1 MHTREL
7 HRLQAHLLYYQQ
19 LLRDFYKSVEFVRD
33 TPNPAMDHESIS
45 DLHRNVSK
53 ELLKQE
59 SNDLLSAIEQ
69 LEKERQIQL
78 NRLIN
83 AMNLVRLRILSSHRL
98 S

>member
-1 MHTREL
+1 
-7 HRLQAHLLYYQQ
+7 
-19 LLRDFYKSVEFVRD
+19 
-33 TPNPAMDHESIS
+33 MDHESIS